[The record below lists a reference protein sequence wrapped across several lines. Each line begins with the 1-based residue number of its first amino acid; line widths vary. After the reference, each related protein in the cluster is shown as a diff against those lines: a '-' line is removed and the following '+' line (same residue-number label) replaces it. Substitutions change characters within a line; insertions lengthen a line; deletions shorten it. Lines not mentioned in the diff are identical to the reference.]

1 MPREIAVRMAE
12 IHTAAP
18 GDTLV
23 ALGLGSCI
31 AVCIYDP
38 GIKLAGCAHVVLP
51 DSTLARK
58 EEPPGKFADT
68 AVDGVIQA
76 LLAKGASRS
85 RLKSAIAGGAHVFN
99 FSTQSTSKLDIG
111 ERNASAVIAHLK
123 LARIPLMAQ
132 DCGGPS
138 GRTLH
143 FYPDTG
149 LITVRTAGSQPVE
162 LACLGS
168 PLAAALPK
176 AA

>member
-12 IHTAAP
+12 IHTAGP
-18 GDTLV
+18 GETLV

-38 GIKLAGCAHVVLP
+38 GNKIAGCAHVVLP

-76 LLAKGASRS
+76 LLAKGASRT
-85 RLKSAIAGGAHVFN
+85 RLKAAIAGGGHVFN

-111 ERNASAVIAHLK
+111 ERNAYLK

-138 GRTLH
+138 GRTVH
-143 FYPDTG
+143 FFPDTG
-149 LITVRTAGSQPVE
+149 LITVRTAASQPVE
-162 LACLGS
+162 LVCLGS
-168 PLAAALPK
+168 PLSAGLAK